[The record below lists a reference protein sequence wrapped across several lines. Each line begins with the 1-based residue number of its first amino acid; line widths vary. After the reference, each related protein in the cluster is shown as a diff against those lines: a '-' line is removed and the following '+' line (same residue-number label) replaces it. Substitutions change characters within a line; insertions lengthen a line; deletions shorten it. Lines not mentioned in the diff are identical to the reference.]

1 MNENFP
7 TDEIKTLSPLILAHI
22 GDGNVTLHPVDA
34 SKFFATETTNHA
46 VNFPTDEIKNLSPLI
61 LAHIG
66 DAYFHLYIRTRLLQ
80 ITHNITRLHDLSAQI
95 VSASMQAKI
104 YHAIENFL
112 TEKERDTFRRGRN
125 AKSHAPRKATVAE
138 YHASTGFEALLGE
151 LFLRKNFTRLDEICE
166 RAFNVAFKEI
176 SRTTS
181 RDFTI

>member
-1 MNENFP
+1 MNSNFHS
-7 TDEIKTLSPLILAHI
+7 DEIKT
-22 GDGNVTLHPVDA
+22 
-34 SKFFATETTNHA
+34 
-46 VNFPTDEIKNLSPLI
+46 LSPLI

-95 VSASMQAKI
+95 VSAPAQANT

-112 TEKERDTFRRGRN
+112 SAEERDIFRRGIN

-151 LFLRKNFTRLDEICE
+151 LFLKKNFARLDEICE
-166 RAFNVAFKEI
+166 LAFNIAFKTI
-176 SRTTS
+176 ST
-181 RDFTI
+181 